1 MLKYGIWL
9 MVWLSGA
16 ALANNKE
23 GEQVTNLIFI
33 ANHNSAIE
41 PDLLDVQAIIRGD
54 QSNWSNG
61 NPIVLVLPGRK
72 AETYE
77 RLSLQMFGE
86 SGMMMQRRWLK
97 LVFSG
102 RGNPPRY
109 ADSEQ
114 EIIDLVLNTPDS
126 AAVIR
131 AQYASKLATLIVREI

>member
-16 ALANNKE
+16 ALAD
-23 GEQVTNLIFI
+23 NLAAGQSNHLVFI
-33 ANHNSAIE
+33 ANHDGATE

-54 QSNWSNG
+54 QTNWSNG
-61 NPIVLVLPGRK
+61 NTIVLVLPGRK

-77 RLSLQMFGE
+77 HLSLQMFGE

-114 EIIDLVLNTPDS
+114 EIIDLVLSTPDS
-126 AAVIR
+126 AALIT
-131 AQYASKLATLIVREI
+131 AQHARKLATLIVREI